1 MSEIQ
6 IRAAGDLSNRQW
18 GALYDLYCA
27 ALEHDAPHMDP
38 GVLAAMQET
47 VDKGV
52 VNFTQAH
59 VFPNERVGRT
69 LRSGQDFTKPRVV
82 YCDGGFMY
90 GADNVSG
97 RWPAERSIK
106 RLLPGRS
113 YLWLE
118 QVVVAPEKRRERLG
132 LRMAQLFVATAR
144 PGQALTVYPY
154 KASVDTRNTLLRYGL
169 RATMN
174 PEEIARLAPADY
186 VRMQGDSGVVEQ
198 RIEDAL
204 QKRA

>member
-6 IRAAGDLSNRQW
+6 ICAAGDLSNRQW
-18 GALYDLYCA
+18 GALYDLYRA
-27 ALEHDAPHMDP
+27 ALEHDASHMDP

-47 VDKGV
+47 VDMGV

-69 LRSGQDFTKPRVV
+69 LRSGQDFTNPRVA

-106 RLLPGRS
+106 RLLGRS
-113 YLWLE
+113 YLWCE
-118 QVVVAPEKRRERLG
+118 QIVVAPDERRNHLG
-132 LRMAQLFVATAR
+132 LRMAQLLVATAR
-144 PGQALTVYPY
+144 PGQALTAYPY
-154 KASVDTRNTLLRYGL
+154 KASVDIRNTLLRYGL
-169 RATMN
+169 RETMN
-174 PEEIARLAPADY
+174 PEEIAQLAPADY